1 MSYIVAYSNTSD
13 FYGIGVEIYR
23 KDVDTLDSS
32 KGEIHIT
39 EEEEIELISW
49 NAYSFIIDGKLVI
62 KKELSQT
69 MNDLTNSRQFLNN
82 TDFKMTSD
90 YPITEEDLTKLKA
103 ERQEHRDI
111 IEQSI
116 LILKS
121 LPDNRLYNYYNMFK
135 SR

>member
-1 MSYIVAYSNTSD
+1 MSYIVAYRNTSL

-23 KDVDTLDSS
+23 KDIDTLDSS

-49 NAYSFIIDGKLVI
+49 NTYSFIIDGKLVI
-62 KKELSQT
+62 KKELIQT
-69 MNDLTNSRQFLNN
+69 MKDLNVGRKFLDN
-82 TDFKMTSD
+82 TDYKMTSD
-90 YPITEEDLTKLKA
+90 YPITGEDLEKLKA
-103 ERQEHRDI
+103 ERQEKRDI

-121 LPDNRLYNYYNMFK
+121 LPDNRLYNYYNMLK